1 MDNIFKDLDYSDIS
15 TKYFQNKANNNKTFG
30 EIEIKKGK
38 FGLIKLII
46 FLILFLILI
55 ILIIVVISKNSN
67 IKSLEQKIKE
77 NNEQLNTN
85 KNILEEKNK
94 LLNQLLDNNI
104 ILLNNLYDA
113 EKQKEEMKNYI
124 KSYSNDN
131 NKLKIDIK
139 SLEKDVEDLQQEL
152 KIYNGFEK
160 SELLLE
166 FENLEE
172 KIERLRQM
180 PM

>member
-1 MDNIFKDLDYSDIS
+1 MM
-15 TKYFQNKANNNKTFG
+15 
-30 EIEIKKGK
+30 
-38 FGLIKLII
+38 
-46 FLILFLILI
+46 FLLF
-55 ILIIVVISKNSN
+55 
-67 IKSLEQKIKE
+67 
-77 NNEQLNTN
+77 
-85 KNILEEKNK
+85 
-94 LLNQLLDNNI
+94 
-104 ILLNNLYDA
+104 
-113 EKQKEEMKNYI
+113 
-124 KSYSNDN
+124 SNDN

-172 KIERLRQM
+172 KIERLKQM

>member
-1 MDNIFKDLDYSDIS
+1 
-15 TKYFQNKANNNKTFG
+15 
-30 EIEIKKGK
+30 
-38 FGLIKLII
+38 
-46 FLILFLILI
+46 
-55 ILIIVVISKNSN
+55 
-67 IKSLEQKIKE
+67 
-77 NNEQLNTN
+77 
-85 KNILEEKNK
+85 
-94 LLNQLLDNNI
+94 
-104 ILLNNLYDA
+104 
-113 EKQKEEMKNYI
+113 MKNYI

-160 SELLLE
+160 NELLLE

-172 KIERLRQM
+172 KIERLKQM

>member
-1 MDNIFKDLDYSDIS
+1 
-15 TKYFQNKANNNKTFG
+15 
-30 EIEIKKGK
+30 
-38 FGLIKLII
+38 
-46 FLILFLILI
+46 
-55 ILIIVVISKNSN
+55 
-67 IKSLEQKIKE
+67 
-77 NNEQLNTN
+77 
-85 KNILEEKNK
+85 
-94 LLNQLLDNNI
+94 
-104 ILLNNLYDA
+104 
-113 EKQKEEMKNYI
+113 MKNYI